1 MFAKTGIGIA
11 GAVILGAQL
20 AGTAA
25 AADTVTLKAGTFL
38 PSVDR
43 IWYPHIRTWI
53 KRANEAGAAH
63 GLQVKMVAAGF
74 KAMNPFQMGNAVKS
88 GVLDLAHLSGTFYN
102 KLLPIADAQKMS
114 TVPVQ
119 QQRTNGTFALLRP
132 LHAEKM
138 NVHYLGRWGDGVN
151 FHFYLTKPINSASL
165 KGFKIRGTSVY
176 QSFIEALGG
185 VMITTPPSQAYA
197 GLERGVFD
205 GLGWPLWGIHAWG
218 WQKVLKYRVEPGFF
232 TAEVSV
238 LVNLDTWKKL
248 TPAQQK
254 VLHDVQIRLENEFGN
269 TREET
274 NKSQRAL
281 QARDGVKAIVLKGAE
296 RKKFLETATRAGW
309 ADVMKKDPVNGPKIR
324 KLTELK

>member
-1 MFAKTGIGIA
+1 MKKQSSFA
-11 GAVILGAQL
+11 GAL
-20 AGTAA
+20 AIGTVCAFVQTPVH
-25 AADTVTLKAGTFL
+25 AADITLKAGTFL

-43 IWYPHIRTWI
+43 SWYPHIRTWI
-53 KRANEAGAAH
+53 RRVNAGTKKH
-63 GLQVKMVAAGF
+63 GIRVRMVAAGF
-74 KAMNPFQMGNAVKS
+74 KAMNPFEMGNAVKS
-88 GVLDLAHLSGTFYN
+88 GVLDVVHLPGTYYN
-102 KLLPIADAQKMS
+102 KIMPIADAQKMS

-119 QQRTNGTFALLRP
+119 EQRTNGTFALLRP
-132 LHAEKM
+132 LYRKHM

-151 FHFYLTKPINSASL
+151 FHFYLTKPINGASL

-185 VMITTPPSQAYA
+185 VMITTPPSQAYT

-232 TAEVSV
+232 TAEISV

-248 TPAQQK
+248 TAAQK
-254 VLHDVQIRLENEFGN
+254 KALHDVQVQLENEFRGIRAKN
-269 TREET
+269 
-274 NKSQRAL
+274 NKSERAK
-281 QARDGVKAIVLKGAE
+281 QERDGVKAIVLTGAA
-296 RKKFLETATRAGW
+296 RKKFLDTARDAGW

-324 KLTELK
+324 KLTEKK